1 MIQSIRTKLR
11 ALLTDLLRVLAMPLA
26 TSVPALTLRVVKEKP
41 AIKAAVDHGPLA
53 SSSADSERGINSST
67 AAHRESAE
75 WAEKFLA
82 FETPDDSIRVKWG
95 ETGILRESDAKSS
108 SPVAMPEAPD
118 AFYSVDPCFMTAMI
132 EASQTTSTEKSRF
145 AMDCI
150 RLRGADGQIAACDS
164 YQAFT
169 QAGFRFPWSDDVLVV
184 SSGALVSPDFHQA
197 QYVEIGRTDCWLFIR
212 LPHQTL
218 ALSIEK
224 ERQFPHLDPLI
235 PTDSSKATTLHVS
248 PCDAR
253 LLATFIPRLPGVRAH
268 SAPVTVD
275 LSGVVAIRA
284 ADEDAYNAV
293 ELVLDYSSYVGNGLR
308 LQTERSYLMRAIQ
321 LGFRDIYL
329 RNAEVPAFCHD
340 HNRTYQW
347 ALLGEEGSIATSE
360 GMSKIHSLNNRPVS
374 LSISDTATE
383 RIESSTGRH
392 RPT

>member
-53 SSSADSERGINSST
+53 SSSADSERGINSSNVS
-67 AAHRESAE
+67 HRRSAE
-75 WAEKFLA
+75 RAGEILA
-82 FETPDDSIRVKWG
+82 FESPDDSISVKWLK
-95 ETGILRESDAKSS
+95 TGISRESPVTSS
-108 SPVAMPEAPD
+108 SPVDMPKAPD
-118 AFYSVDPCFMTAMI
+118 AFYPVDPCFMTAMI
-132 EASQTTSTEKSRF
+132 EASQTTSAEKSHV

-184 SSGALVSPDFHQA
+184 SSGALVSPDFLQA

-218 ALSIEK
+218 ALGIEK
-224 ERQFPHLDPLI
+224 VRQFPHLDLQI
-235 PTDSSKATTLHVS
+235 PTKKPLTTKLQVA
-248 PCDAR
+248 AR
-253 LLATFIPRLPGVRAH
+253 DATFLTSSIPRLPGVRAH

-275 LSGVVAIRA
+275 LNGVVAIRA

-308 LQTERSYLMRAIQ
+308 LQTERRYLLRAIQ

-360 GMSKIHSLNNRPVS
+360 GMSKIHSLNNRLVS
-374 LSISDTATE
+374 LSIPDTATE
-383 RIESSTGRH
+383 RIESSTVRH